1 MPSGTVFSLLVIAVI
16 AVLAPTISDA
26 IHVLR
31 VPVVVIEILLG
42 IVAGPEVLGLAHA
55 TPVIVSLSEFGLAF
69 LFFVAGFE
77 IDIHLILGNSLKLAL
92 IGWAISL
99 VIAFLLGTILQ
110 LAGIV
115 GSAVYIALAIATT
128 ALGTLLPMLRDAGEM
143 KSDFGK
149 YFLAIG
155 AVGEFGP
162 ILLAALLL
170 NQFQQVDTSILILA
184 VFITVVAG
192 CVFLARHWQPA
203 WAARLVKRTMR
214 SSTQV
219 AVRLSLLLLMA
230 FIFLT
235 NELNLEYLLGAC
247 GAGIVVA
254 QAVKMVESH
263 SPEEVEELR
272 IKYEAIGFGL
282 FIPIFFVVTGIQ
294 FDLDSLLSHPSGL
307 LLVPVCLLAFLVV
320 RGLPALLLY
329 QKVLPSSARG
339 SLAFLSA
346 TELPI
351 VITVTSLGVESGNM
365 TPEVAAILVGAA
377 MLSVLLFPVAGMAW
391 RRSQESIALA
401 RSTGTLTEETTAV
414 ER

>member
-1 MPSGTVFSLLVIAVI
+1 
-16 AVLAPTISDA
+16 
-26 IHVLR
+26 
-31 VPVVVIEILLG
+31 
-42 IVAGPEVLGLAHA
+42 
-55 TPVIVSLSEFGLAF
+55 
-69 LFFVAGFE
+69 
-77 IDIHLILGNSLKLAL
+77 
-92 IGWAISL
+92 
-99 VIAFLLGTILQ
+99 
-110 LAGIV
+110 
-115 GSAVYIALAIATT
+115 
-128 ALGTLLPMLRDAGEM
+128 
-143 KSDFGK
+143 
-149 YFLAIG
+149 
-155 AVGEFGP
+155 
-162 ILLAALLL
+162 
-170 NQFQQVDTSILILA
+170 
-184 VFITVVAG
+184 
-192 CVFLARHWQPA
+192 
-203 WAARLVKRTMR
+203 VKRTMR

-377 MLSVLLFPVAGMAW
+377 LLSVLLFPVAGMAW
-391 RRSQESIALA
+391 RRSQASIALA

-414 ER
+414 EG